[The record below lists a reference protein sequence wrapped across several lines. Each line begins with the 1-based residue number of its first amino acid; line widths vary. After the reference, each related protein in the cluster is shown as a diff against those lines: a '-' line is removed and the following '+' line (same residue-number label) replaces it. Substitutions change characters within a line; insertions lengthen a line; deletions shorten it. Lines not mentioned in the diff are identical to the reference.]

1 MLSLEPGA
9 ERRYDSTYVKLLV
22 RLASQPAPANL
33 GAARIGAQ
41 VQSPSHLRRQ
51 QENTTAKVFEHKS
64 SKLPHSDDLTAGR
77 EALAC
82 TCRVS
87 THKCCKLN
95 LTSIFHCRP
104 LMLRPRTLHLKHFA
118 PRTRIASDGLCN
130 IICCRHH
137 PNHPVPLHRWAF
149 S

>member
-41 VQSPSHLRRQ
+41 VQSPSHLTRQ

-77 EALAC
+77 EAESA
-82 TCRVS
+82 TWHRRD
-87 THKCCKLN
+87 CCGSFGQGLG
-95 LTSIFHCRP
+95 
-104 LMLRPRTLHLKHFA
+104 LHLQSLN
-118 PRTRIASDGLCN
+118 TQMLQT
-130 IICCRHH
+130 
-137 PNHPVPLHRWAF
+137 
-149 S
+149 